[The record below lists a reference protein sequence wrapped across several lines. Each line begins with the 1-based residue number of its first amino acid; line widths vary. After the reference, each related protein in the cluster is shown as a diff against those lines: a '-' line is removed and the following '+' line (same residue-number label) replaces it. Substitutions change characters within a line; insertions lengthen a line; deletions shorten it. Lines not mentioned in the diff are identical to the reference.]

1 MHFISFDAPLG
12 PDDRAVGREPPP
24 GRDVAEDLQQSLTA
38 AGFRIVE
45 PLAQHDSY
53 GWSFTV
59 ATGNSRPVACILQLS
74 DEWLLITHPQTPM
87 LKRLFGGRD
96 SSREHTDVDAALLK
110 ALSAIPKVSDVRWFA
125 SEADL
130 RAGRAGQP

>member
-74 DEWLLITHPQTPM
+74 DEWLL
-87 LKRLFGGRD
+87 KRLFGGRD